1 MSTGSGSGLEASTY
15 KLLDYYD
22 QSQILGRI
30 EGVLWLIAALLA
42 VIVVLLLL
50 KMKKDATAQAAKK
63 GGWQEELEKAYAAAD
78 YKTALNVLETTGLLN
93 PGSASVT
100 YWQGRCYFQLQ
111 DWEKSVAK
119 FEELIR
125 HEPIYRDSIRDYMA
139 FIELNELVPGVE
151 GYLQRK
157 D

>member
-1 MSTGSGSGLEASTY
+1 MSTGSDFGLEGATY
-15 KLLDYYD
+15 RLLDYYD

-30 EGVLWLIAALLA
+30 EGVLWLIAVLLA
-42 VIVVLLLL
+42 VIAVLLYV
-50 KMKKDATAQAAKK
+50 KMRKDAAAQAAGK
-63 GGWQEELEKAYAAAD
+63 GGWQEQVEKAYSKAD
-78 YKTALNVLETTGLLN
+78 YETALNVLETTGLLN

-100 YWQGRCYFQLQ
+100 YWQGRCYFQMQ

-125 HEPIYRDSIRDYMA
+125 HEPIYRESIRDYMA

-151 GYLQRK
+151 GYLKSK